1 MAFCVLLVTK
11 DDQAVETLAPVLSD
25 FGLRVLCCG
34 YPDALCLVAEQKFEV
49 VFLDFDEPHS
59 GPLVI
64 ENISSTT
71 ESRAITVA
79 MLTDRT
85 KIRSA
90 FGAGANFI
98 LYKPVAAETA
108 TATLRAALAILKRER
123 RQASRIAVQAPITLQ
138 LEGDRPVAAILLD
151 LSANGMD
158 LMAARPLQPSARMK
172 VRFALPDLPSEFEL
186 MGEVAWARPN
196 GESAIHFVETPEN
209 LRIALGHWLA
219 DHTDEIPEKQTDC
232 VIDCQLTDLS
242 AGGCYIET
250 ASALPERTYISV
262 TLQAEGVQMS
272 ATGVVRVLHPAF
284 GMGIEFLAPS
294 LEEAQQVEEF
304 LWFLAS
310 RPGVKPEVAVSP
322 CAEPDDISFHGS
334 ADHGSLDPVDRL
346 LDLLRNHESFSQEK
360 FLQALRSQ
368 RSGEVVPS

>member
-64 ENISSTT
+64 ENISATS

-79 MLTDRT
+79 MLTDRS

-98 LYKPVAAETA
+98 LYKPVTAETA
-108 TATLRAALAILKRER
+108 NATLRAVLAILKRER

-158 LMAARPLQPSARMK
+158 LMAARSLQPSARMK

-186 MGEVAWARPN
+186 LGEVAWARPN
-196 GESAIHFVETPEN
+196 GESAVRFVETPEN

-219 DHTDEIPEKQTDC
+219 DHTEEIPEERTDGL
-232 VIDCQLTDLS
+232 IHCQLTDLS

-250 ASALPERTYISV
+250 ASALPERTYVSV
-262 TLQAEGVQMS
+262 TLRAGDVQLS
-272 ATGVVRVLHPAF
+272 ATGVVRVMHPAF
-284 GMGIEFLAPS
+284 GMGIEFLPPS
-294 LEEAQQVEEF
+294 FEEAHQLEEF
-304 LWFLAS
+304 LWFLAG
-310 RPGVKPEVAVSP
+310 RQGVKPEVAISP
-322 CAEPDDISFHGS
+322 CAEPDDINFHGS
-334 ADHGSLDPVDRL
+334 PDPEDRL
-346 LDLLRNHESFSQEK
+346 LDLLRNHESFSQEE
-360 FLQALRSQ
+360 FLQTLRSQ
-368 RSGEVVPS
+368 RSADFVSS